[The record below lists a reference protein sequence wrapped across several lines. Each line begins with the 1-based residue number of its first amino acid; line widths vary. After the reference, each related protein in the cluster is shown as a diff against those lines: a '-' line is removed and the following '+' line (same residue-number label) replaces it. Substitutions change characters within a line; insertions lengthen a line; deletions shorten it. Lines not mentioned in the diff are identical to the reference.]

1 LPHYLAAIL
10 LNVVTLLGPAAS
22 AQQLTVAAAADL
34 NYALKDVSARFE
46 QQTGNKVA
54 LSFGASGNL
63 YAQIQNG
70 APYDL
75 FFSADSKYP
84 GKLAEAGLIDK
95 SSLHPYA
102 TGHLVLWLPQ
112 SLRGFAN
119 DRAATREH
127 IAAILLRPEVKRI
140 AIANPEH
147 APYGRAALTA
157 LERLGIRDKV
167 KSKLVLGENVS
178 QAAQFAQSGNAQ
190 AALISLS
197 LALSP
202 PMKRAGDYWKLPAD
216 TYPEIEQVAGIVAAS
231 RHKQAAQ
238 AFIEFVRSGEGAA
251 ILKRYGFAV
260 PTQK

>member
-1 LPHYLAAIL
+1 LTQYLSAIL
-10 LNVVTLLGPAAS
+10 LSVVALLGPAAS
-22 AQQLTVAAAADL
+22 AEQLTIAAAADL
-34 NYALKDVSARFE
+34 NYALKDLSARFE

-75 FFSADSKYP
+75 FFSADASYP
-84 GKLAEAGLIDK
+84 EKLAEAGLIDK
-95 SSLHPYA
+95 SSLRPYA

-112 SLRGFAN
+112 TMSAFAIHGG
-119 DRAATREH
+119 ATRER
-127 IAAILLRPEVKRI
+127 IAQLLLRPEVKRI

-147 APYGRAALTA
+147 APYGRAAMSA
-157 LERLGIRDKV
+157 LQQLGVEDKV
-167 KSKLVLGENVS
+167 KGKLVLGENVS
-178 QAAQFAQSGNAQ
+178 QAVQFAQSGNAQ
-190 AALISLS
+190 TALISLS

-202 PMKRAGDYWKLPAD
+202 PMKSAGDYWELPAD
-216 TYPEIEQVAGIVAAS
+216 SYPEIEQVAGIIAAS
-231 RHKQAAQ
+231 RHKEAAR
-238 AFIEFVRSGEGAA
+238 AFLEFVQSGEGAA

>member
-1 LPHYLAAIL
+1 MTKYFAAIL
-10 LNVVTLLGPAAS
+10 LSVVALLGPAAS

-34 NYALKDVSARFE
+34 NYALKDLSARFE
-46 QQTGNKVA
+46 QQTGGKVA

-75 FFSADSKYP
+75 FFSADASYP
-84 GKLAEAGLIDK
+84 GKLAEAGLLDK
-95 SSLHPYA
+95 SSLRPYA

-112 SLRGFAN
+112 SLRALAS
-119 DRAATREH
+119 DRGETRER
-127 IAAILLRPEVKRI
+127 IAEILLRPEVKRI

-147 APYGRAALTA
+147 APYGRAAMSA
-157 LERLGIRDKV
+157 LERLGIKEKV
-167 KSKLVLGENVS
+167 KGKLVLGENVS
-178 QAAQFAQSGNAQ
+178 QAGQFAQSGNAQ
-190 AALISLS
+190 VALISLS

-202 PMKRAGDYWKLPAD
+202 PMKDAGDYWELPAD
-216 TYPEIEQVAGIVAAS
+216 SYPEIEQVAGIVAAS
-231 RHKQAAQ
+231 KHKQAAQ
-238 AFIEFVRSGEGAA
+238 AFLEFMQSGQGAA